1 MSSLETIIKAII
13 NGEHGWAV
21 AEQFEA
27 TFNGETFEEQNI
39 NALGYI
45 RDCLKYDVM
54 RSGVFNDDAMRLIEV
69 YYDELV
75 EYLEKAEQ
83 ES

>member
-54 RSGVFNDDAMRLIEV
+54 RSGVLNDDAMRLIEV

-75 EYLEKAEQ
+75 EYLEKAQ
-83 ES
+83 

>member
-1 MSSLETIIKAII
+1 MSSLGIIIKAII

-21 AEQFEA
+21 AEQFEV
-27 TFNGETFEEQNI
+27 TFNGESFEEQNI

-45 RDCLKYDVM
+45 RDCLKYEVM
-54 RSGVFNDDAMRLIEV
+54 RSNVFNDDAMRLIKV

-75 EYLEKAEQ
+75 EYLEEAE
-83 ES
+83 

>member
-1 MSSLETIIKAII
+1 MSSLGTIIKAII

-27 TFNGETFEEQNI
+27 TFNGESFEEQNI
-39 NALGYI
+39 NALQYI
-45 RDCLKYDVM
+45 KNCLKYEVM
-54 RSGVFNDDAMRLIEV
+54 RSSVFNDDAMELIKV

-75 EYLEKAEQ
+75 EYLEGAE
-83 ES
+83 

>member
-1 MSSLETIIKAII
+1 MSSLETILEAII

-21 AEQFEA
+21 AHQFEA
-27 TFNGETFEEQNI
+27 TFNGDEPFEEQNM

-54 RSGVFNDDAMRLIEV
+54 RSGVFNDDAMRLIEE
-69 YYDELV
+69 YYNKLV
-75 EYLEKAEQ
+75 EYLEEAE
-83 ES
+83 

>member
-45 RDCLKYDVM
+45 KDCLKYDVM

-75 EYLEKAEQ
+75 EYLEKAKQ
-83 ES
+83 

>member
-75 EYLEKAEQ
+75 EYLEKAK
-83 ES
+83 